1 MIMSEAIK
9 LSLTQYFGA
18 SRGFRPHDLRCSSSE
33 PVREV
38 EDPYAR
44 GLADGQQMAQ
54 AAFSI
59 ERKQLHNL
67 LSSANALR
75 LEDNAEIGFLLDNI
89 IHNILAKIIGDL
101 PIDLAF
107 LSQQIDT
114 ATAVLTEADQN
125 RTLCLHPEDLALLAD
140 ADLPLPCTADPQL
153 ARGALRIACSDGWV
167 EYGPA
172 FALERL
178 AQALA
183 RDGSSA

>member
-18 SRGFRPHDLRCSSSE
+18 SRGFRPHDMRSSLSG

-59 ERKQLHNL
+59 ERKQLHTL

-75 LEDNAEIGFLLDNI
+75 LEDNAEIGFLLDTI

-101 PIDLAF
+101 PIDSAF
-107 LSQQIDT
+107 LSQQIDA
-114 ATAVLTEADQN
+114 ATAILTEADQS
-125 RTLCLHPEDLALLAD
+125 RTLCLNPADLALLAD
-140 ADLPLPCTADPQL
+140 ADLPLPCAADPQL
-153 ARGALRIACSDGWV
+153 ARGALRIECSDGWV
-167 EYGPA
+167 EHGPA

-178 AQALA
+178 GHALA
-183 RDGSSA
+183 RDGSST